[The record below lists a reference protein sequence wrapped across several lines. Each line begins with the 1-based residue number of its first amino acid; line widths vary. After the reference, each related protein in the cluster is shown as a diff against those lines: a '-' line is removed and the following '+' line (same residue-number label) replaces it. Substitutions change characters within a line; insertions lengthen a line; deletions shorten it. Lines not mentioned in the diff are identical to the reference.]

1 MTNEESTAVLVVG
14 GGLVG
19 LSAAVF
25 LAWHGLRPVLVERRH
40 ACTTHPRSRG
50 VNPRTMELFREVG
63 LDEQIRATRSARA
76 LAGNSGVIVAE
87 SLAGR
92 RIGAL
97 DQPYFGDATADY
109 SGVSGAGWCI
119 CDQDERDPLLRRRAG
134 ARGADVGSGQE
145 LVDLHQPPEEV
156 GATVQDPAAD
166 RRYEIGAA
174 YVVCA
179 D

>member
-1 MTNEESTAVLVVG
+1 MTNEGSTAVLVVG

-25 LAWHGLRPVLVERRH
+25 LSWQGLRPVRVERRH
-40 ACTTHPRSRG
+40 ACPPHPRSRG
-50 VNPRTMELFREVG
+50 VTPRTMELFRGVG

-97 DQPYFGDATADY
+97 VQLYFGDATADY
-109 SGVSGAGWCI
+109 SGVSRAPWCI
-119 CDQDERDPLLRRRAG
+119 CRQA
-134 ARGADVGSGQE
+134 E
-145 LVDLHQPPEEV
+145 LQPQPR
-156 GATVQDPAAD
+156 QPA
-166 RRYEIGAA
+166 
-174 YVVCA
+174 
-179 D
+179 

>member
-25 LAWHGLRPVLVERRH
+25 LSWHGLRPVLVERRH

-109 SGVSGAGWCI
+109 SGVSRARWCI
-119 CDQDERDPLLRRRAG
+119 CDQDELEPLLRQDRKSTRLN
-134 ARGADVGSGQE
+134 SSH
-145 LVDLHQPPEEV
+145 LVISYAVFCLKKK
-156 GATVQDPAAD
+156 T
-166 RRYEIGAA
+166 IT
-174 YVVCA
+174 
-179 D
+179 